1 MMEKIG
7 ILKLITLYKYT
18 DKPAISR
25 AVLRY
30 RLDMYQCLKNR
41 ISMKYKK
48 ILKLNN
54 GLISDVLLKF
64 MTKIYSVDIYSK
76 ILKESDFV
84 DESICTFFVLYIY
97 VGFVTIVPNKHQRIS
112 KISNVNLICNLR
124 S

>member
-84 DESICTFFVLYIY
+84 DESICTLFCALYLCWFCY
-97 VGFVTIVPNKHQRIS
+97 NCSKQTSNNFQNFQR
-112 KISNVNLICNLR
+112 KSNLQ